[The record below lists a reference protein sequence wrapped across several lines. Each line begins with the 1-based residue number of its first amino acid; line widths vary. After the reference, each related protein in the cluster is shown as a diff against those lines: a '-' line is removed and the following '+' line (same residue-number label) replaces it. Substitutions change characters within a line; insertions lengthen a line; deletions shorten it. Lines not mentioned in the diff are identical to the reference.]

1 MDDTRSEH
9 NQTTP
14 LNGVRT
20 LIKPANKKSFRLGQI
35 VGTPAALALLE
46 ELGKTPLEFIQRHS
60 ACDWGDLCDEDK
72 QLNDDSLENGSRILS
87 SYKLGD
93 EKLWIITEAADERGN
108 RPATTLLLSHEY

>member
-14 LNGVRT
+14 LNGVKT
-20 LIKPANKKSFRLGQI
+20 LIKPAKKQPFSLGRI
-35 VGTPAALALLE
+35 VATPAALAFLE
-46 ELGKTPLEFIQRHS
+46 ELDKTLLEFIQRHS

-72 QLNDDSLENGSRILS
+72 QLNDDSLEDGSRILS
-87 SYKLGD
+87 SYELGD
-93 EKLWIITEAADERGN
+93 EKLWIITEAADDRGN